1 MRKFNQLVLNEW
13 LKISK
18 KRSFIIPYAL
28 MVLLVLVVGY
38 IVHTVAAADTYSSA
52 AEFIADSL
60 LPTGIGQMLVIL
72 VIIGT
77 AGIVSKEY
85 SQGTIKFLLIRARS
99 RTAILASKYVTVLLY
114 TLSMLLVAAAALF
127 ISGMIF
133 FGVSGGNTGLSDI
146 LTSLLYSTVYC
157 IVYSTIGFMLGILT
171 KSTGVTI
178 GATIFATTIDKIIVS
193 RDFYKYILF
202 PNLNLVAYKDGGAPM
217 PGMTLSF
224 SIVLLSI
231 YMVLFLFAGFAVFRR
246 RDVA

>member
-1 MRKFNQLVLNEW
+1 MRNFNKLVLNEW

-18 KRSFIIPYAL
+18 KRSFIIPYTL
-28 MVLLVLVVGY
+28 IVLLVFLVGY
-38 IVHTVAAADTYSSA
+38 IVHTVASADTYSSA
-52 AEFIADSL
+52 VDFTVDSL
-60 LPTGIGQMLVIL
+60 LPTGIGQILVIL

-127 ISGMIF
+127 ISGMVF
-133 FGVSGGNTGLSDI
+133 FGISGGDAGMSDI
-146 LTSLLYSTVYC
+146 LTSLLYVTVYGV
-157 IVYSTIGFMLGILT
+157 VYSTIGFMLGILT

-178 GATIFATTIDKIIVS
+178 GATIFLTTIDKLVIS
-193 RDFYKYILF
+193 RDFYKYVLF
-202 PNLNLVAYKDGGAPM
+202 PNLNLVAYQDGGAPM